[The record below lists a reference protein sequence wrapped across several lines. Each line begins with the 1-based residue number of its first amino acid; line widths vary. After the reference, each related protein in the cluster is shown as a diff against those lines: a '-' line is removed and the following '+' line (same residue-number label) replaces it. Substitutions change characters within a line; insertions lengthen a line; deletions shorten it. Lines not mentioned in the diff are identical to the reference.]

1 MMRRSTRPE
10 KESRRAQNRNSFCDG
25 YRPPTL
31 YVYMAAL
38 DVVKHSFWP
47 WRGSYPRQL
56 LILDN
61 GTIVSCDGGQVTN
74 KWDAQRVSVVDG
86 PGNVFFLSG
95 CGGVCGCGTQT
106 LRFEAVNVD
115 QKYAL
120 LLSVGQLPQ
129 SATPVDPG
137 GWHGGSTP
145 PASPPSAERSSSGRA
160 LGVYTPYPSEPQGA
174 ALSRTLP
181 LNDVLRLRSLPCS
194 DPRPHVDRRRGRG

>member
-1 MMRRSTRPE
+1 MAPARSSKRGARP
-10 KESRRAQNRNSFCDG
+10 
-25 YRPPTL
+25 
-31 YVYMAAL
+31 
-38 DVVKHSFWP
+38 VVRFE
-47 WRGSYPRQL
+47 
-56 LILDN
+56 
-61 GTIVSCDGGQVTN
+61 
-74 KWDAQRVSVVDG
+74 DG

-160 LGVYTPYPSEPQGA
+160 LGVYTPYPSEPQGGGGA
-174 ALSRTLP
+174 K
-181 LNDVLRLRSLPCS
+181 
-194 DPRPHVDRRRGRG
+194 PR